1 MYGGV
6 IAWDRDDIVGRSG
19 KRMVLAAGSGVR
31 IALLL
36 ILLKPVLAAVPA
48 LAQERGGPALE
59 LGLHAGGLRGDSFST
74 FETRLLMGGTAIAEV
89 SSGWRMGVGLDL
101 VWVDQLATS
110 YLYRAVLQRD
120 LPSFGGVAPYVE
132 AGVGGLTT
140 RLDVPGASDTD
151 SDWLVP
157 LAAGVRWRS
166 GPQTPWGVRVAA
178 TDFIVWEEVPC
189 GCVEVGEGPTPE
201 TGDTSAIHNLS
212 VSVGVLF
219 LFGEP
224 SR

>member
-1 MYGGV
+1 MSSRPLQLT
-6 IAWDRDDIVGRSG
+6 ALVG
-19 KRMVLAAGSGVR
+19 
-31 IALLL
+31 LLL
-36 ILLKPVLAAVPA
+36 AGTVPA
-48 LAQERGGPALE
+48 LAQERGVPALE

-74 FETRLLMGGTAIAEV
+74 FETRLLMGGTASAEI
-89 SSGWRMGVGLDL
+89 SRGWRMGVGLDL
-101 VWVDQLATS
+101 VWVDQPATS

-140 RLDVPGASDTD
+140 RLEVSGVNDTE

-157 LAAGVRWRS
+157 LVAGVRWRR
-166 GPQTPWGVRVAA
+166 GPETSWGVRVAA

-189 GCVEVGEGPTPE
+189 GCVNIGGPTPE

-212 VSVGVLF
+212 VSVGLFF
-219 LFGEP
+219 LFGER